1 MVTMAPRIPMRLLDE
16 IERLSRR
23 RLPIA
28 EINRRVGRAAWRMS
42 LPRPS
47 YERVRVLVHAARR
60 LRRLSPKAYTALA
73 YEVAFRLKPP
83 AALVDRFGEGP
94 RPRLRDRASPPK

>member
-1 MVTMAPRIPMRLLDE
+1 MVTIAPRIPIGLLDE

-23 RLPIA
+23 TLPIA

-60 LRRLSPKAYTALA
+60 LRRLSPQTYASLA
-73 YEVAFRLKPP
+73 YEVAFRVRPP
-83 AALVDRFGEGP
+83 VALVDRFGEGP
-94 RPRLRDRASPPK
+94 RLRLRDRASPDK